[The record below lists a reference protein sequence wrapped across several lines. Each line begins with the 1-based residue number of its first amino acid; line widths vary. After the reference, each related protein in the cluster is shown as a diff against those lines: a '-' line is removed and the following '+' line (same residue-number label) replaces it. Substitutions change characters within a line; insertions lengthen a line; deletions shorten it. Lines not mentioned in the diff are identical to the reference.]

1 MQLVDSEQS
10 AVITLRVILL
20 SIFLAVIL
28 AASSTYLA
36 LKVGI
41 LPAASIPA
49 AILAMAILRLLTAEI
64 FLKPIL
70 SRLPHQQAK
79 PLPEVSYLP
88 CRR

>member
-49 AILAMAILRLLTAEI
+49 AILAMAILRL
-64 FLKPIL
+64 FKPIL
-70 SRLPHQQAK
+70 SRLPHQQEK